1 MIDNTTPSNIRSNTG
16 FYQAI
21 ARACADTRVEKVIEI
36 GAGAGDGAT
45 QAILSSMRNKPF
57 GNIAFAALE
66 LSKVKY
72 DLLVSA
78 LAAYTWAT
86 PFFGNDI
93 DDGDYPDIE
102 MIGEFYWDSEG
113 ATAFRKR
120 RLKLDI
126 WRQLEEELDYL
137 TKRTGMTN
145 GTLAAAI
152 SAIGTDIDMIVMN
165 GSEFTGEEQWDI
177 IAELDPPPLYIAMN
191 GTNSMQNHV
200 RALALE
206 AAVATWRVFGAGTI
220 EGYDWKVFKYIGA

>member
-1 MIDNTTPSNIRSNTG
+1 MIDNTTPSNIRPNTG
-16 FYQAI
+16 FFQAI

-45 QAILSSMRNKPF
+45 QAILSSLRNKPQ

-72 DLLVSA
+72 DQLVSA

-86 PFFGNDI
+86 PFLGNEV
-93 DDGDYPDIE
+93 DDGDYPNIE

-137 TKRTGMTN
+137 TKRTGLVN
-145 GTLAAAI
+145 GTLSSAI
-152 SAIGTDIDMIVMN
+152 ATIGTDIDFVLMN
-165 GSEFTGEEQWDI
+165 GSEFTGEQQWDI
-177 IAELDPPPLYIAMN
+177 IAELDSPLYVAMN

-206 AAVATWRVFGAGTI
+206 ADTTNWRVFASGTLD
-220 EGYDWKVFKYIGA
+220 GYDWKIFKYIGA